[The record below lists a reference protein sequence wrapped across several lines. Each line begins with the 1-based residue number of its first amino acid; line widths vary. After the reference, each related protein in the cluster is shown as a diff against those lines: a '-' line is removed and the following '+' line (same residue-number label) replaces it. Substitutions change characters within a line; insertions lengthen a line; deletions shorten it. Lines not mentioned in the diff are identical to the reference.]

1 MDGRLPVEEE
11 VIKQPFPH
19 GSLLMLF
26 YPVARPDV
34 TPSGAEDAGLS
45 LLGQAGMGA
54 GRGAGLASPAGPG
67 PGRGGPAGLG
77 VGGGGGGRRG
87 GLGGFLQPGGGGPA
101 GGRPA

>member
-11 VIKQPFPH
+11 VIRQPFPH

-45 LLGQAGMGA
+45 LLGQAVMVA
-54 GRGAGLASPAGPG
+54 VREADRASPAGPG
-67 PGRGGPAGLG
+67 LGPD
-77 VGGGGGGRRG
+77 
-87 GLGGFLQPGGGGPA
+87 GPSPLPMPQL
-101 GGRPA
+101 PAHPPAASPLLPHPTAPSPPQQT

>member
-54 GRGAGLASPAGPG
+54 GRVARPASPARAG
-67 PGRGGPAGLG
+67 PGRGRPAGPG
-77 VGGGGGGRRG
+77 VGGGGGGAPGGGRG
-87 GLGGFLQPGGGGPA
+87 GPEPGGGGP
-101 GGRPA
+101 